1 MLSFSDKS
9 SAAYNEEYIKIN
21 LALRVR
27 KKSETAKISEKIFTL
42 LSGKKNSEAIWPTSN
57 RCSTAYRG
65 TDLLYYRGNI
75 NFDDSSRKR
84 LFVPSMRRFT
94 EFFFFVCFHF
104 YWLGC
109 IRSRIKGKKIPSA
122 CILSFLRLTY
132 GLNGKTWT
140 PGYLG
145 KQCGPA
151 RLSCNIFLSHM
162 IGGWITQVST
172 KSHHTIAL
180 FTRRIRHYLIRLRL
194 SNDTNTT

>member
-1 MLSFSDKS
+1 MWS
-9 SAAYNEEYIKIN
+9 
-21 LALRVR
+21 
-27 KKSETAKISEKIFTL
+27 
-42 LSGKKNSEAIWPTSN
+42 TSN
-57 RCSTAYRG
+57 RCSTTYRG

-84 LFVPSMRRFT
+84 LSSYPQCAALLSS
-94 EFFFFVCFHF
+94 FFFVCFHF

-109 IRSRIKGKKIPSA
+109 IRSRIKEKKIPSA

-162 IGGWITQVST
+162 TGGWITQVST
-172 KSHHTIAL
+172 KSHHTTAL
-180 FTRRIRHYLIRLRL
+180 FTRRIRHSLIRLRL
-194 SNDTNTT
+194 PNDTNTT